1 MIAPKVS
8 NEMNIQINDSFKS
21 EDIYTKLSH
30 IQNELKAP
38 KNQFNKFGNY
48 KYRSCEDILEALKPL
63 CAKYKATLIIYDEIV
78 MIGDRYYV
86 KAMAKLYDQETTDY
100 IEAYAFARESQ
111 AKKGMDDSQVTGATS
126 SYARKYALNGLFN
139 IDDTKDF
146 DTNEVHQQSNQKQGN
161 TQTKQQPKQQ
171 SQQQG
176 FEQAN
181 LLANIDECFKKLK
194 AMGVDI
200 NSKASIDFINK
211 YNNNIHD
218 INIMTD
224 SEKYRYLEVLR
235 KMIEIKEKQNGNK

>member
-1 MIAPKVS
+1 MTAPKVS
-8 NEMNIQINDSFKS
+8 NETNKEINDSFQS

-86 KAMAKLYDQETTDY
+86 KAMAKLYDQETTEY

-146 DTNEVHQQSNQKQGN
+146 DTNEAHQQNTQKGN
-161 TQTKQQPKQQ
+161 TQPKRQP
-171 SQQQG
+171 QQQG

-181 LLANIDECFKKLK
+181 LMANIDECLKKLK
-194 AMGVDI
+194 ELGVDI
-200 NSKASIDFINK
+200 NSKGSIDFIDK
-211 YNNNIHD
+211 YNNNLHD
-218 INIMTD
+218 INIMTE
-224 SEKYRYLEVLR
+224 SEKYNYLKVLNE
-235 KMIEIKEKQNGNK
+235 MIKLKEKQNGNK

>member
-1 MIAPKVS
+1 M
-8 NEMNIQINDSFKS
+8 
-21 EDIYTKLSH
+21 
-30 IQNELKAP
+30 KAP

-161 TQTKQQPKQQ
+161 TQPKQQP
-171 SQQQG
+171 QQQG

-181 LLANIDECFKKLK
+181 LMANIDNCLKKLK
-194 AMGVDI
+194 ELGVDI
-200 NSKASIDFINK
+200 NSKGSIDFINK
-211 YNNNIHD
+211 YNNNLHD

-224 SEKYRYLEVLR
+224 SEKYNYLKVLNE
-235 KMIEIKEKQNGNK
+235 MIKLKEK

>member
-1 MIAPKVS
+1 MTAPNVS
-8 NEMNIQINDSFKS
+8 KEMSEQINDSFQS
-21 EDIYTKLSH
+21 ENIYTKLSH

-86 KAMAKLYDQETTDY
+86 KAMAKLYDQETTEY

-111 AKKGMDDSQVTGATS
+111 SKKGMDDSQVTGATS

-161 TQTKQQPKQQ
+161 TQPKQQP
-171 SQQQG
+171 QQQG
-176 FEQAN
+176 IEQAN
-181 LLANIDECFKKLK
+181 LMANIDNCLKKLK
-194 AMGVDI
+194 ELGVDI
-200 NSKASIDFINK
+200 NSKGSIDFINK
-211 YNNNIHD
+211 YNNNLHD
-218 INIMTD
+218 INIMTE
-224 SEKYRYLEVLR
+224 SEKYNYLKVLNE
-235 KMIEIKEKQNGNK
+235 MIKLKEKQHGNK

>member
-1 MIAPKVS
+1 MTAPETNK
-8 NEMNIQINDSFKS
+8 EINDSFQS

-111 AKKGMDDSQVTGATS
+111 AKKEMGDSQVTGATS

-161 TQTKQQPKQQ
+161 TQPKQQP
-171 SQQQG
+171 QQQG

-181 LLANIDECFKKLK
+181 LMANIDNCLKKLK
-194 AMGVDI
+194 ELGVDI
-200 NSKASIDFINK
+200 NSKGSIDFINK
-211 YNNNIHD
+211 YNNNLHD

-224 SEKYRYLEVLR
+224 SEKYNYLKVLNE
-235 KMIEIKEKQNGNK
+235 MIKLKEKQNVNK

>member
-1 MIAPKVS
+1 MTAPNVS
-8 NEMNIQINDSFKS
+8 KEMSEQINDSFQS
-21 EDIYTKLSH
+21 ENIYTKLSH

-86 KAMAKLYDQETTDY
+86 KAMAKLYDQETTEY

-111 AKKGMDDSQVTGATS
+111 SKKGMDDSQVTGATS

-161 TQTKQQPKQQ
+161 TQPKQQP
-171 SQQQG
+171 QQQG
-176 FEQAN
+176 IEQAN
-181 LLANIDECFKKLK
+181 LMANIDNCLK
-194 AMGVDI
+194 ELKELGVDI
-200 NSKASIDFINK
+200 NSKGSIDFINK
-211 YNNNIHD
+211 YNNNLHD
-218 INIMTD
+218 INIMTE
-224 SEKYRYLEVLR
+224 SEKYNYLKVLNE
-235 KMIEIKEKQNGNK
+235 MIKLKEKQHGNK

>member
-1 MIAPKVS
+1 MTAPNVS
-8 NEMNIQINDSFKS
+8 KEMSEQINDSFQS

-100 IEAYAFARESQ
+100 IEAYAFARECID
-111 AKKGMDDSQVTGATS
+111 KKGMDQAQVTGATS

-161 TQTKQQPKQQ
+161 TQPKQQP
-171 SQQQG
+171 QQQG

-181 LLANIDECFKKLK
+181 LMANIDNCLKKLK
-194 AMGVDI
+194 ELGVDI
-200 NSKASIDFINK
+200 NSKGSLDFIDK
-211 YNNNIHD
+211 YNNNLHD

-224 SEKYRYLEVLR
+224 SEKYNYLKVLNE
-235 KMIEIKEKQNGNK
+235 MIKLKEKQNGNK

>member
-1 MIAPKVS
+1 MTAPNVS
-8 NEMNIQINDSFKS
+8 KEMSEQINDSFQS
-21 EDIYTKLSH
+21 ENIYTKLSH

-161 TQTKQQPKQQ
+161 TQPKQQP
-171 SQQQG
+171 QQQG

-181 LLANIDECFKKLK
+181 LMANIDNCLKKLK
-194 AMGVDI
+194 ELGVDI
-200 NSKASIDFINK
+200 NSKGSIDFINK
-211 YNNNIHD
+211 YNNNLHD

-224 SEKYRYLEVLR
+224 SEKYNYLKVLNE
-235 KMIEIKEKQNGNK
+235 MIKLKEKQNVNK

>member
-1 MIAPKVS
+1 MTAPKVS
-8 NEMNIQINDSFKS
+8 KEMSEQINDSFQNK
-21 EDIYTKLSH
+21 DIYTKLSH

-86 KAMAKLYDQETTDY
+86 KAIAKLYDQETTDY

-161 TQTKQQPKQQ
+161 TQPKQQP
-171 SQQQG
+171 QQQG

-181 LLANIDECFKKLK
+181 LMANIDNCLKKLK
-194 AMGVDI
+194 ELGVDI
-200 NSKASIDFINK
+200 KSKGSLDFIDK
-211 YNNNIHD
+211 YNNNLHD

-224 SEKYRYLEVLR
+224 SEKYNYLKVLNE
-235 KMIEIKEKQNGNK
+235 MIKLKEKQNGNK

>member
-1 MIAPKVS
+1 MTAPNVS
-8 NEMNIQINDSFKS
+8 KEMSEQINDSFQS
-21 EDIYTKLSH
+21 ENIYTKLSH

-161 TQTKQQPKQQ
+161 TQPKQQP
-171 SQQQG
+171 QQQD

-181 LLANIDECFKKLK
+181 LMANIDNCLKKLK
-194 AMGVDI
+194 ELGVDI
-200 NSKASIDFINK
+200 NSKGSIDFINK
-211 YNNNIHD
+211 YNNNLHD

-224 SEKYRYLEVLR
+224 SEKYNYLKVLNE
-235 KMIEIKEKQNGNK
+235 MIKLKEKQNGNK

>member
-1 MIAPKVS
+1 MTAPKVS
-8 NEMNIQINDSFKS
+8 KEMSEQINDSFQNK
-21 EDIYTKLSH
+21 DIYTKLSH

-86 KAMAKLYDQETTDY
+86 KAIAKLYDQETTDY

-161 TQTKQQPKQQ
+161 TQPKQQP
-171 SQQQG
+171 QQQG

-181 LLANIDECFKKLK
+181 LMANIDNCLKKLK
-194 AMGVDI
+194 ELGVDI
-200 NSKASIDFINK
+200 NSKGSIDFINK
-211 YNNNIHD
+211 YNNNLHD
-218 INIMTD
+218 INIMTE
-224 SEKYRYLEVLR
+224 SEKYNYLKVLNE
-235 KMIEIKEKQNGNK
+235 MIKLKEKQNVNK

>member
-1 MIAPKVS
+1 MTAPKVS
-8 NEMNIQINDSFKS
+8 KEMSEQINDSFQNK
-21 EDIYTKLSH
+21 DIYTKLSH

-86 KAMAKLYDQETTDY
+86 KAIAKLYDQETTDY

-161 TQTKQQPKQQ
+161 TQPKQQP
-171 SQQQG
+171 QQQG

-181 LLANIDECFKKLK
+181 LMANIDNCLKKLK
-194 AMGVDI
+194 ELGVDI
-200 NSKASIDFINK
+200 NSKGSIDFINK
-211 YNNNIHD
+211 YNNNLHD

-224 SEKYRYLEVLR
+224 SEKYNYLKVLNE
-235 KMIEIKEKQNGNK
+235 MINLKEKQHGNK

>member
-1 MIAPKVS
+1 MTAPNVS
-8 NEMNIQINDSFKS
+8 KEMSEQINDSFQS

-86 KAMAKLYDQETTDY
+86 KAIAKLYDQETTDY

-161 TQTKQQPKQQ
+161 TQPKQQP
-171 SQQQG
+171 QQQG

-181 LLANIDECFKKLK
+181 LMANIDNCLKKLK
-194 AMGVDI
+194 ELGVDI
-200 NSKASIDFINK
+200 NSKGSIDFINK
-211 YNNNIHD
+211 YNNNLHD

-224 SEKYRYLEVLR
+224 SEKYNYLKVLNE
-235 KMIEIKEKQNGNK
+235 MIKLKEKQNGNK

>member
-1 MIAPKVS
+1 MTAPKVS
-8 NEMNIQINDSFKS
+8 NETNKEINDSFQS
-21 EDIYTKLSH
+21 VDIYTKLSH

-161 TQTKQQPKQQ
+161 TQPKQQP
-171 SQQQG
+171 QQQG

-181 LLANIDECFKKLK
+181 LMANIDNCLKKLK
-194 AMGVDI
+194 ELGVDI
-200 NSKASIDFINK
+200 NSKGSIDFINK
-211 YNNNIHD
+211 YNNNLHD

-224 SEKYRYLEVLR
+224 SEKYNYLKVLNE
-235 KMIEIKEKQNGNK
+235 MIKLKEKQNVNK

>member
-1 MIAPKVS
+1 MTAPNVS
-8 NEMNIQINDSFKS
+8 KEMSEQINDSFQNK
-21 EDIYTKLSH
+21 DIYTKLSH

-100 IEAYAFARESQ
+100 IEAYAFARECID
-111 AKKGMDDSQVTGATS
+111 KKGMDQAQVTGATS

-161 TQTKQQPKQQ
+161 TQPKQQP
-171 SQQQG
+171 QQQD

-181 LLANIDECFKKLK
+181 LMANIDNCLKKLK
-194 AMGVDI
+194 ELGVDI
-200 NSKASIDFINK
+200 NSKGSLDFIDK
-211 YNNNIHD
+211 YNNNLHD

-224 SEKYRYLEVLR
+224 SEKYNYLKVLNE
-235 KMIEIKEKQNGNK
+235 MIKLKEKQNGNK

>member
-1 MIAPKVS
+1 MTAPKVS
-8 NEMNIQINDSFKS
+8 KEMSEQINDSFQNK
-21 EDIYTKLSH
+21 DIYTKLSH

-86 KAMAKLYDQETTDY
+86 KAIAKLYDQETTDY

-111 AKKGMDDSQVTGATS
+111 AKNRMDDSQVTGATS

-161 TQTKQQPKQQ
+161 TQPKQQP
-171 SQQQG
+171 QQQG

-181 LLANIDECFKKLK
+181 LMANIDNCLKKLK
-194 AMGVDI
+194 ELGVDI
-200 NSKASIDFINK
+200 NSKGSIDFINK
-211 YNNNIHD
+211 YNNNLHD
-218 INIMTD
+218 INIMTE
-224 SEKYRYLEVLR
+224 SEKYNYLKVLNE
-235 KMIEIKEKQNGNK
+235 MIKLKEKQNVNK

>member
-1 MIAPKVS
+1 MTAPETNK
-8 NEMNIQINDSFKS
+8 EINDSFQS

-111 AKKGMDDSQVTGATS
+111 AKKEMDDSQVTGATS

-161 TQTKQQPKQQ
+161 TQPKQQP
-171 SQQQG
+171 QQQG

-181 LLANIDECFKKLK
+181 LMANIDNCLKKLK
-194 AMGVDI
+194 ELGVDI
-200 NSKASIDFINK
+200 NSKGSIDFINK
-211 YNNNIHD
+211 YNNNLHD

-224 SEKYRYLEVLR
+224 SEKYNYLKVLNE
-235 KMIEIKEKQNGNK
+235 MIKLKEKQNVNK

>member
-1 MIAPKVS
+1 MTAPNVS
-8 NEMNIQINDSFKS
+8 KEMSEQINDSFQS

-161 TQTKQQPKQQ
+161 TQPKQQP
-171 SQQQG
+171 QQQG

-181 LLANIDECFKKLK
+181 LMANIDNCLKKLK
-194 AMGVDI
+194 ELGVDI
-200 NSKASIDFINK
+200 KSKGSLDFIDK
-211 YNNNIHD
+211 YNNNLHD

-224 SEKYRYLEVLR
+224 SEKYNYLKVLNE
-235 KMIEIKEKQNGNK
+235 MIKLKEKQNGNK

>member
-1 MIAPKVS
+1 MTAPNVS
-8 NEMNIQINDSFKS
+8 KEMSEQINDSFQS

-100 IEAYAFARESQ
+100 IEAYAFARECID
-111 AKKGMDDSQVTGATS
+111 KKGMDQAQVTGATS

-161 TQTKQQPKQQ
+161 TQPKQQP
-171 SQQQG
+171 QQQG

-181 LLANIDECFKKLK
+181 LMANIDNCLKKLK
-194 AMGVDI
+194 ELGVDI
-200 NSKASIDFINK
+200 KSKGSLDFIDK
-211 YNNNIHD
+211 YNNNLHD

-224 SEKYRYLEVLR
+224 SEKY
-235 KMIEIKEKQNGNK
+235 N

>member
-1 MIAPKVS
+1 MTAPNVS
-8 NEMNIQINDSFKS
+8 NEMNKEINDSFQS

-86 KAMAKLYDQETTDY
+86 KAIAKLYDQETTDY

-111 AKKGMDDSQVTGATS
+111 SKKGMDDSQVTGATS

-146 DTNEVHQQSNQKQGN
+146 DTNEAHQQNTQKGN
-161 TQTKQQPKQQ
+161 TQPNRQP
-171 SQQQG
+171 QQQD

-181 LLANIDECFKKLK
+181 LMANIDECLKKLK
-194 AMGVDI
+194 SLGVDI
-200 NSKASIDFINK
+200 NSKESIEFINK
-211 YNNNIHD
+211 YNNNLHD

-224 SEKYRYLEVLR
+224 SEKYHYLGLLR
-235 KMIEIKEKQNGNK
+235 KMIELKEKQNGNK

>member
-1 MIAPKVS
+1 MTAPKVS
-8 NEMNIQINDSFKS
+8 NETNKEINDSFQS
-21 EDIYTKLSH
+21 VDIYTKLSH

-100 IEAYAFARESQ
+100 IKSYAFARESQ

-161 TQTKQQPKQQ
+161 TQPKQQP
-171 SQQQG
+171 QQQD

-181 LLANIDECFKKLK
+181 LMANIDNCLKKLK
-194 AMGVDI
+194 ELGVDI
-200 NSKASIDFINK
+200 NSKGSIDFINK
-211 YNNNIHD
+211 YNNNLHD

-224 SEKYRYLEVLR
+224 SEKYNYLKVLNE
-235 KMIEIKEKQNGNK
+235 MIKLKEKQNGNK

>member
-1 MIAPKVS
+1 MTAPNVS
-8 NEMNIQINDSFKS
+8 NEMNKEINDSFQS

-100 IEAYAFARESQ
+100 IEAYAFARECID
-111 AKKGMDDSQVTGATS
+111 KKGMDQAQVTGATS

-161 TQTKQQPKQQ
+161 TQPKQQP
-171 SQQQG
+171 QQQD

-181 LLANIDECFKKLK
+181 LMANIDNCLKKLK
-194 AMGVDI
+194 ELGVDI
-200 NSKASIDFINK
+200 KSKGSLDFIDK
-211 YNNNIHD
+211 YNNNLHD

-224 SEKYRYLEVLR
+224 SEKYNYLKVLNE
-235 KMIEIKEKQNGNK
+235 MIKLKEKQNGNK

>member
-1 MIAPKVS
+1 MTAPNVS
-8 NEMNIQINDSFKS
+8 KEMSEQINDSFQS

-161 TQTKQQPKQQ
+161 TQPKQQP
-171 SQQQG
+171 QQQD

-181 LLANIDECFKKLK
+181 LMANIDNCLKKLK
-194 AMGVDI
+194 ELGVDI
-200 NSKASIDFINK
+200 NSKGSIDFINK
-211 YNNNIHD
+211 YNNNLHD

-224 SEKYRYLEVLR
+224 SEKYNYLKVLNE
-235 KMIEIKEKQNGNK
+235 MIKLKEKQNVNK

>member
-1 MIAPKVS
+1 MTAPNVS
-8 NEMNIQINDSFKS
+8 KEMSEQINDSFQS
-21 EDIYTKLSH
+21 ENIYTKLSH

-161 TQTKQQPKQQ
+161 TQQNRQP
-171 SQQQG
+171 QQQG
-176 FEQAN
+176 LEQAN
-181 LLANIDECFKKLK
+181 LMANIDECLKKLK
-194 AMGVDI
+194 SLGVDI
-200 NSKASIDFINK
+200 NSKGSIDFINK
-211 YNNNIHD
+211 YNNNLHD
-218 INIMTD
+218 INIMTE
-224 SEKYRYLEVLR
+224 SEKYNYLKVLNE
-235 KMIEIKEKQNGNK
+235 MIKLKEKQNGNK

>member
-1 MIAPKVS
+1 MTAPNVS
-8 NEMNIQINDSFKS
+8 KEMSEQINDSFQS

-161 TQTKQQPKQQ
+161 TQPKQQP
-171 SQQQG
+171 QQQG

-181 LLANIDECFKKLK
+181 LMANIDNCLKKLK
-194 AMGVDI
+194 ELGVDI
-200 NSKASIDFINK
+200 NSKGSIDFINK
-211 YNNNIHD
+211 YNNNLHD

-224 SEKYRYLEVLR
+224 SEKYNYLKVLNE
-235 KMIEIKEKQNGNK
+235 MIKLKEKQNVNK

>member
-1 MIAPKVS
+1 MTAPNVS
-8 NEMNIQINDSFKS
+8 KEMSEQINDSFQS
-21 EDIYTKLSH
+21 ENIYTKLSH

-100 IEAYAFARESQ
+100 IEAYAFARECID
-111 AKKGMDDSQVTGATS
+111 KKGMDQAQVTGATS

-161 TQTKQQPKQQ
+161 TQPKQQP
-171 SQQQG
+171 QQQD

-181 LLANIDECFKKLK
+181 LMANIDECLKKLK
-194 AMGVDI
+194 ELGVDI
-200 NSKASIDFINK
+200 NSKESIEFINK
-211 YNNNIHD
+211 YNNNLHD

-224 SEKYRYLEVLR
+224 SEKYHYLGLLR
-235 KMIEIKEKQNGNK
+235 KMIELKEKQNGNK

>member
-1 MIAPKVS
+1 MEEIKK
-8 NEMNIQINDSFKS
+8 EQL
-21 EDIYTKLSH
+21 DIYVKLSH
-30 IQNELKAP
+30 IQNELKCS

-161 TQTKQQPKQQ
+161 TQPKQQP
-171 SQQQG
+171 QQQG

-181 LLANIDECFKKLK
+181 LMANIDNCLKKLK
-194 AMGVDI
+194 ELGVDI
-200 NSKASIDFINK
+200 NSKGSIDFINK
-211 YNNNIHD
+211 YNNNLHD

-224 SEKYRYLEVLR
+224 SEKYNYLKVLNE
-235 KMIEIKEKQNGNK
+235 MIKLKEKQHGNK

>member
-1 MIAPKVS
+1 MTAPNVS
-8 NEMNIQINDSFKS
+8 KEMNKEINDSFQS

-100 IEAYAFARESQ
+100 IEAYAFARECID
-111 AKKGMDDSQVTGATS
+111 KKGMDQAQVTGATS

-161 TQTKQQPKQQ
+161 TQPKQQP
-171 SQQQG
+171 QQQG

-181 LLANIDECFKKLK
+181 LMANIDNCLKKLK
-194 AMGVDI
+194 ELGVDI
-200 NSKASIDFINK
+200 KSKGSLDFIDK
-211 YNNNIHD
+211 YNNNLHD

-224 SEKYRYLEVLR
+224 SEKYNYLKVLNE
-235 KMIEIKEKQNGNK
+235 MIKLKEKQNGNK

>member
-1 MIAPKVS
+1 MTAPNVS
-8 NEMNIQINDSFKS
+8 KEMSEQINDSFQS

-100 IEAYAFARESQ
+100 IEAYAFARECIDE
-111 AKKGMDDSQVTGATS
+111 KGMNQAQVTGATS

-161 TQTKQQPKQQ
+161 TQPKQQP
-171 SQQQG
+171 QQQG

-181 LLANIDECFKKLK
+181 LMANIDNCLKKLK
-194 AMGVDI
+194 ELGVDI
-200 NSKASIDFINK
+200 KSKGSLDFIDK
-211 YNNNIHD
+211 YNNNLHD

-224 SEKYRYLEVLR
+224 SEKYNYLKVLNE
-235 KMIEIKEKQNGNK
+235 MIKLKEKQNGNK

>member
-1 MIAPKVS
+1 MTAPNVS
-8 NEMNIQINDSFKS
+8 KEMSEQINDSFQS
-21 EDIYTKLSH
+21 ENIYTKLSH

-161 TQTKQQPKQQ
+161 TQPKQQP
-171 SQQQG
+171 QQQD

-181 LLANIDECFKKLK
+181 LMANIDNCLKKLK
-194 AMGVDI
+194 ELGVDI
-200 NSKASIDFINK
+200 NSKGSIDFINK
-211 YNNNIHD
+211 YNNNLHD

-224 SEKYRYLEVLR
+224 SEKYNYLKVLNE
-235 KMIEIKEKQNGNK
+235 MIKLKEKQNVNK

>member
-1 MIAPKVS
+1 MTAPNVS
-8 NEMNIQINDSFKS
+8 NEMNKEINDSFQS

-86 KAMAKLYDQETTDY
+86 KAMAKLYDQETTEY

-161 TQTKQQPKQQ
+161 TQPKQQP
-171 SQQQG
+171 QQQG

-181 LLANIDECFKKLK
+181 LMANIDNCLKKLK
-194 AMGVDI
+194 ELGVDI
-200 NSKASIDFINK
+200 NSKGSIDFINK
-211 YNNNIHD
+211 YNNNLHD

-224 SEKYRYLEVLR
+224 SEKYNYLKVLNE
-235 KMIEIKEKQNGNK
+235 MIKLKEKQHGNK

>member
-1 MIAPKVS
+1 MTAPKVS
-8 NEMNIQINDSFKS
+8 KEMSEQINDSFQNK
-21 EDIYTKLSH
+21 DIYTKLSH

-86 KAMAKLYDQETTDY
+86 KAIAKLYDQETTDY

-161 TQTKQQPKQQ
+161 TQPKQQP
-171 SQQQG
+171 QQQG

-181 LLANIDECFKKLK
+181 LMANIDNCLKKLK
-194 AMGVDI
+194 ELGIDI
-200 NSKASIDFINK
+200 NSKGSIDFINK
-211 YNNNIHD
+211 YNNNLHD

-224 SEKYRYLEVLR
+224 SEKYNYLKVLNE
-235 KMIEIKEKQNGNK
+235 MIKLKEKQHGNK

>member
-1 MIAPKVS
+1 MTAPNVS
-8 NEMNIQINDSFKS
+8 NEMNKEINDSFQS

-161 TQTKQQPKQQ
+161 TQPKQQP
-171 SQQQG
+171 QQQG

-181 LLANIDECFKKLK
+181 LMANIDNCLKKIKEL
-194 AMGVDI
+194 GVDI
-200 NSKASIDFINK
+200 NSKGSIDFINK
-211 YNNNIHD
+211 YNNNLHD

-224 SEKYRYLEVLR
+224 SEKYNYLKVLNE
-235 KMIEIKEKQNGNK
+235 MIKLKEKQHGNK

>member
-1 MIAPKVS
+1 MTAPETNK
-8 NEMNIQINDSFKS
+8 EINDSFQS

-86 KAMAKLYDQETTDY
+86 KAMAKLYDQETTEY

-111 AKKGMDDSQVTGATS
+111 SKKGMDDSQVTGATS

-146 DTNEVHQQSNQKQGN
+146 DTNEAHQQNTQKGN
-161 TQTKQQPKQQ
+161 TQPKQQ
-171 SQQQG
+171 PQQQD

-181 LLANIDECFKKLK
+181 LMANIDNCLKKLK
-194 AMGVDI
+194 ELGVDI
-200 NSKASIDFINK
+200 NSKGSIDFINK
-211 YNNNIHD
+211 YNNNLHD

-224 SEKYRYLEVLR
+224 SEKYNYLKVLNE
-235 KMIEIKEKQNGNK
+235 MIKLKEKQNVNK

>member
-1 MIAPKVS
+1 MTAPNVS
-8 NEMNIQINDSFKS
+8 KEMSEQINDSFQS

-100 IEAYAFARESQ
+100 IEAYAFARECID
-111 AKKGMDDSQVTGATS
+111 KKGMDQAQVTGATS

-161 TQTKQQPKQQ
+161 TQPKQQP
-171 SQQQG
+171 QQQD

-181 LLANIDECFKKLK
+181 LMANIDECLKKLK
-194 AMGVDI
+194 ELGVDI
-200 NSKASIDFINK
+200 NSKESIEFINK
-211 YNNNIHD
+211 YNNNLHD

-224 SEKYRYLEVLR
+224 SEKYHYLGLLR
-235 KMIEIKEKQNGNK
+235 KMIELKEKQNGNK

>member
-1 MIAPKVS
+1 MTAPNVS
-8 NEMNIQINDSFKS
+8 NEMNKEINDSFQS

-86 KAMAKLYDQETTDY
+86 KAMTKLYDQETTDY
-100 IEAYAFARESQ
+100 IEAYAFARECID
-111 AKKGMDDSQVTGATS
+111 KKGMDQAQVTGATS

-161 TQTKQQPKQQ
+161 TQPKQQP
-171 SQQQG
+171 QQQG

-181 LLANIDECFKKLK
+181 LMANIDNCLKKLK
-194 AMGVDI
+194 ELGVDI
-200 NSKASIDFINK
+200 KSKGSLDFIDK
-211 YNNNIHD
+211 YNNNLHD

-224 SEKYRYLEVLR
+224 SEKYNYLKVLNE
-235 KMIEIKEKQNGNK
+235 MIKLKEKQNGNK

>member
-1 MIAPKVS
+1 MTAPETNK
-8 NEMNIQINDSFKS
+8 EINDSFQS

-86 KAMAKLYDQETTDY
+86 KSMAKLYDQETTEY

-111 AKKGMDDSQVTGATS
+111 SKKGMDDSQVTGATS

-161 TQTKQQPKQQ
+161 TQPKQQP
-171 SQQQG
+171 QQQD

-181 LLANIDECFKKLK
+181 LMANIDNCLKKLK
-194 AMGVDI
+194 ELGVDI
-200 NSKASIDFINK
+200 KSKGSLDFIDK
-211 YNNNIHD
+211 YNNNLHD

-224 SEKYRYLEVLR
+224 SEKYNYLKVLNE
-235 KMIEIKEKQNGNK
+235 MIKLKEKQNGNK

>member
-1 MIAPKVS
+1 MTAPNVS
-8 NEMNIQINDSFKS
+8 NEMNKEINDSFQS

-161 TQTKQQPKQQ
+161 TQPKQQP
-171 SQQQG
+171 QQQG

-181 LLANIDECFKKLK
+181 LMANIDNCLKKLK
-194 AMGVDI
+194 ELGVDI
-200 NSKASIDFINK
+200 KSKGSLDFIDK
-211 YNNNIHD
+211 YNNNLHD

-224 SEKYRYLEVLR
+224 SEKYNYLKVLNE
-235 KMIEIKEKQNGNK
+235 MIKLKEKQHGNK